1 MQAENIVTAQDWR
14 KTGLNDGRHGN
25 PRLTLAEL
33 GGAAKEY
40 LDGYKEGRAELL
52 KFKRTK

>member
-1 MQAENIVTAQDWR
+1 MQPQGAENIVTAQDWR

-33 GGAAKEY
+33 GGG
-40 LDGYKEGRAELL
+40 LPMRW
-52 KFKRTK
+52 RR